1 MKYIKG
7 ISRNQLVLFPKS
19 MDLSIS
25 EENEVRFI
33 DLFVDS
39 LDVET
44 MGFKLDHV
52 EEGRPAYHPKD
63 LLKLYIYGYLNRIRS
78 SRALE
83 KECNRN
89 IEIMWLLKGLVPD
102 HNTISNFRR
111 DNSKA
116 IKKAFKASVN
126 IAKNFNLIGGLI
138 IAGDGTKLRAQNS
151 KKNNYNQKKID
162 RHVAYIE
169 NKLQEYF
176 TELETTDEDKKKV
189 ILEKIDKHNK
199 HKQKYQDIEQQLKA
213 TGEKQVSTTDPESR
227 HLILRGMITEVAYNI
242 QSTVD
247 GKHNLPINYD
257 TTNVND
263 SNAMTKMVEEAID
276 IVGNNSF
283 DALFDKGYHN
293 AEQLHN
299 VQQMGVTTHVAI
311 PNPASNAPDK
321 SFNVSEFI
329 YDKENDTYTCPGEQ
343 ILTTNGTWY
352 RKKSYLVKQYKTTYC
367 KHCELRTRCTRSNSK
382 RIIERHEFAEA
393 LKQNRENLKNNPEI
407 YKKRQAIVEHPFGTI
422 KRQWGFNYILTK
434 KTIERAN
441 ADVGFI
447 FIAYNLRRIMNLVG
461 LDILKAYIKTQLLI
475 LIMKYHLLKL
485 HKFNFKL
492 LSFSNNL
499 QLIFS

>member
-116 IKKAFKASVN
+116 IKKVFKASVN
-126 IAKNFNLIGGLI
+126 IAKNFNLIGGII

-176 TELETTDEDKKKV
+176 TELETADEDKKKV

-343 ILTTNGTWY
+343 ILTTNGTW
-352 RKKSYLVKQYKTTYC
+352 
-367 KHCELRTRCTRSNSK
+367 
-382 RIIERHEFAEA
+382 
-393 LKQNRENLKNNPEI
+393 
-407 YKKRQAIVEHPFGTI
+407 
-422 KRQWGFNYILTK
+422 
-434 KTIERAN
+434 
-441 ADVGFI
+441 
-447 FIAYNLRRIMNLVG
+447 
-461 LDILKAYIKTQLLI
+461 
-475 LIMKYHLLKL
+475 
-485 HKFNFKL
+485 
-492 LSFSNNL
+492 
-499 QLIFS
+499 

>member
-1 MKYIKG
+1 
-7 ISRNQLVLFPKS
+7 
-19 MDLSIS
+19 
-25 EENEVRFI
+25 
-33 DLFVDS
+33 
-39 LDVET
+39 
-44 MGFKLDHV
+44 
-52 EEGRPAYHPKD
+52 
-63 LLKLYIYGYLNRIRS
+63 
-78 SRALE
+78 
-83 KECNRN
+83 
-89 IEIMWLLKGLVPD
+89 
-102 HNTISNFRR
+102 
-111 DNSKA
+111 
-116 IKKAFKASVN
+116 
-126 IAKNFNLIGGLI
+126 
-138 IAGDGTKLRAQNS
+138 
-151 KKNNYNQKKID
+151 
-162 RHVAYIE
+162 
-169 NKLQEYF
+169 
-176 TELETTDEDKKKV
+176 
-189 ILEKIDKHNK
+189 
-199 HKQKYQDIEQQLKA
+199 
-213 TGEKQVSTTDPESR
+213 
-227 HLILRGMITEVAYNI
+227 MITEVAYNI

-461 LDILKAYIKTQLLI
+461 LDILKAYIKTQLLM
-475 LIMKYHLLKL
+475 LIIKFNPMKL
-485 HKFNFKL
+485 HKLNFKL
-492 LSFSNNL
+492 LSFSCNL
-499 QLIFS
+499 Q